1 MAGCISWK
9 MEEKMIE
16 LRGLTENNL
25 KNISLSVPKGKLVV
39 FTGVSG
45 SGKSSVVFDTIAVE
59 AARQLGETFPLY
71 VRSRMPH
78 YEAPK
83 AEYIAGLTPAV
94 VIDQKPVSANARST
108 VGTMTD
114 IALLIRLLFSRCGE
128 PSAGASTCYSFND
141 PLGMCPEC
149 SGLGEKTVL
158 DLDKLLDKEKSL
170 NEGAIRFKPLSKGNW
185 QWNIYAKSGL
195 FDLDKPLKN
204 YSEKEWE
211 DFLHGSGFGV
221 IVSGPDTV
229 YANTPVKYEGIADR
243 FNRLYLNRDVTKLS
257 KGNQQS
263 VMAVVSQRPCPVCHG
278 HRLNA
283 AALETRIDGY
293 GIADYC
299 SMEIDDLI
307 PVVESVTHPLAASMI
322 PMLLSG
328 LRTISRLGLGYLH
341 LNRSSST
348 LSGGE
353 AQRLKMVRHLGSS
366 LTNMTYILD
375 EPSVGLHPHDV
386 RRLREILLKLR
397 DKGNSVLVVEH
408 DRDVIEIADEIIEM
422 GPGPGTNGGTVLF
435 QGTVSDLLCTET
447 PTAIQLRRKLT
458 LKETCRTPSG
468 WYSVK
473 DACLHNLKH
482 LSVQFPAGVLC
493 AVTGVAGSGKS
504 TLIKETFMEQY
515 PQVVYVDQ
523 SGVGSNIRS
532 TPATYVGVMDD
543 IRKLFAAQNGVKP
556 GMFSA
561 NSEGACPVCK
571 GTGEILPDMAFADP
585 IAIRCEA
592 CDGKRYSQEALEYRI
607 NGKNILDVMSMTVN
621 EAVLFFEKEKFVRKL
636 KTLQETG
643 LGYLTL
649 GQPTSTLSGGECQR
663 MKLASELHKAGS
675 IYILDEPTTGL
686 HMADTE
692 KLMELM
698 EQMVDRGNS
707 VIVIEHNLDVIAGS
721 DWVLDLGP
729 GAGKNG
735 GELVFAGTPREL
747 LACEQSVTA
756 RELNRALAGK

>member
-1 MAGCISWK
+1 
-9 MEEKMIE
+9 MEEKKIV

-25 KNISLSVPKGKLVV
+25 KNVSLSIPKGKLVV

-45 SGKSSVVFDTIAVE
+45 SGKSSIVFDTIAAE
-59 AARQLGETFPLY
+59 ASRQLGEIFPLY

-78 YEAPK
+78 YEPPK
-83 AEYIAGLTPAV
+83 AEYMAGLTPAI
-94 VIDQKPVSANARST
+94 VIDQKPVSANERST

-114 IALLIRLLFSRCGE
+114 IAPLIRLLFSRCST
-128 PSAGASTCYSFND
+128 PSAGTSNYYSFND

-149 SGLGEKTVL
+149 SGLGEKNVL

-170 NEGAIRFKPLSKGNW
+170 NGGAIRFKPFAKGNW

-195 FDLDKPLKN
+195 FDLDKPLAD

-221 IVSGPDTV
+221 IVSGADTV
-229 YANTPVKYEGIADR
+229 YANTPVQYEGIENR
-243 FNRLYLNRDVTKLS
+243 FYRLYLNRDITKLG
-257 KGNQQS
+257 KGNQDS
-263 VMAVVSQRPCPVCHG
+263 VMAMISRTPCPACQG
-278 HRLNA
+278 HRLHS
-283 AALETRIDGY
+283 AALDSRIDGY

-307 PVVESVTHPLAASMI
+307 PVAERISHPLAASI
-322 PMLLSG
+322 LPMLLSG
-328 LRTISRLGLGYLH
+328 LRTVSELGLGYLH
-341 LNRSSST
+341 LNRTSNT

-366 LTNMTYILD
+366 LSDMTYILD

-386 RRLREILLKLR
+386 MHLREMLLKLR

-408 DRDVIEIADEIIEM
+408 DRDIIEIADEVIDM
-422 GPGPGTNGGTVLF
+422 GPGPGTSGGNVLF
-435 QGTVSDLLCTET
+435 QGTVSELISSET
-447 PTAIQLRRKLT
+447 LTGIQMRRKISLNKT
-458 LKETCRTPSG
+458 FRTPSG
-468 WYSVK
+468 WYPVK
-473 DACLHNLKH
+473 NANRHNLKN
-482 LSVQFPAGVLC
+482 LSVSFPAGVLC

-504 TLIKETFMEQY
+504 TLIKECFMKQY
-515 PQVVYVDQ
+515 PEAVYVDQ
-523 SGVGSNIRS
+523 SGVGTNVRS

-543 IRKLFAAQNGVKP
+543 IRKMFAVENGVKP
-556 GMFSA
+556 GMFSF

-592 CDGKRYSQEALEYRI
+592 CDGRRYNQKALEYRLE
-607 NGKNILDVMSMTVN
+607 GKNILDVLSMTVD
-621 EAVLFFEKEKFVRKL
+621 EAVQFFEKSKFVRKL
-636 KTLQETG
+636 KTLRETG

-649 GQPTSTLSGGECQR
+649 GQSTSTLSGGECQR
-663 MKLASELHKAGS
+663 MKLASELHREGK

-692 KLMELM
+692 KLLGLL
-698 EQMVDRGNS
+698 EQLVDRGNT
-707 VIVIEHNLDVIAGS
+707 VIVIEHNMEVIARS
-721 DWVLDLGP
+721 DWVIDLGP

-735 GELVFAGTPREL
+735 GELIFTGTSKEL
-747 LACEQSVTA
+747 TGCRRSVTA
-756 RELNRALAGK
+756 SELRRMLKN